1 MSRPSRSKS
10 KTNPAFDFSELA
22 DLIHT
27 PAVGSGVSS
36 HLLERPEGYLTTVVT
51 THTTTEDKLHM
62 STVVKSDQLWVSE
75 DGAYVP
81 PKKVRRIHSA
91 LDALSSAEQTVY
103 ELLARFQPEGGEAVQ
118 AGYDLIM
125 KRTGLSKKTVQRII
139 DKLID
144 KDFIA
149 IEIPADIYR
158 RTSTVYRVFPCDTV
172 LARHASKNRL
182 YIAKIGPGKVYV
194 RQFTPET
201 YTQASSQH

>member
-1 MSRPSRSKS
+1 MSSPSRSKN
-10 KTNPAFDFSELA
+10 KTNPAFDLNELA

-36 HLLERPEGYLTTVVT
+36 HLLERPGDHMTTVVT
-51 THTTTEDKLHM
+51 FNSTTGVLLSQTTVAM
-62 STVVKSDQLWVSE
+62 SNHIWVSE

-81 PKKVRRIHSA
+81 PKKVRRIDSA
-91 LDALSSAEQTVY
+91 LDALSAAEQSVY
-103 ELLARFQPEGGEAVQ
+103 EFLAGLQAEGREVAQ

-158 RTSTVYRVFPCDTV
+158 RTSTVYRVFPYDAV
-172 LARHASKNRL
+172 LARHARKDRL

-194 RQFTPET
+194 RQL
-201 YTQASSQH
+201 S